1 MAEFTVNTH
10 RFEPYKNFKFRV
22 KWDGRYI
29 PGIQRVS
36 PLRRSAAPIFRR
48 DGDDSNT
55 SRVSPGTWVF
65 DPLTLE
71 RGVTHDPSFEE
82 WANKAL
88 QYGAGHGAEMSLKS
102 FRKDI
107 IIEFLNEQGQ
117 LVKVWKV
124 YRCWV
129 SEYVALS
136 ELDAN
141 NAGFALERI
150 VLQNEGWERDA
161 SVVEPA
167 ET

>member
-10 RFEPYKNFKFRV
+10 RFDPYKNFKFRV

-65 DPLTLE
+65 EPLTLE

-107 IIEFLNEQGQ
+107 I
-117 LVKVWKV
+117 
-124 YRCWV
+124 
-129 SEYVALS
+129 
-136 ELDAN
+136 
-141 NAGFALERI
+141 
-150 VLQNEGWERDA
+150 
-161 SVVEPA
+161 
-167 ET
+167 

>member
-1 MAEFTVNTH
+1 
-10 RFEPYKNFKFRV
+10 
-22 KWDGRYI
+22 
-29 PGIQRVS
+29 
-36 PLRRSAAPIFRR
+36 
-48 DGDDSNT
+48 
-55 SRVSPGTWVF
+55 
-65 DPLTLE
+65 PLTLE